1 MGLLNSPS
9 APDSF
14 KIAGQAIADLL
25 HAGEKDEGAPVSD
38 ERAHCNHPAPMKPS
52 GVDVICAGCGSWHDK
67 LGWHSPGIVPSE
79 VFSVGHLAAEEAAIL
94 DSVISK
100 IGQAVEKAVRKAVH
114 DEFMAHALS
123 LAVPGEA
130 AREEAAEKD
139 PVRPTD

>member
-1 MGLLNSPS
+1 MSQGRKTKALQMGRAALLGLLNSPS

-14 KIAGQAIADLL
+14 KIAGEAIADLL
-25 HAGEKDEGAPVSD
+25 HAGEKDEGAP
-38 ERAHCNHPAPMKPS
+38 APAEDFP
-52 GVDVICAGCGSWHDK
+52 
-67 LGWHSPGIVPSE
+67 
-79 VFSVGHLAAEEAAIL
+79 VGHLAAEEAAIL